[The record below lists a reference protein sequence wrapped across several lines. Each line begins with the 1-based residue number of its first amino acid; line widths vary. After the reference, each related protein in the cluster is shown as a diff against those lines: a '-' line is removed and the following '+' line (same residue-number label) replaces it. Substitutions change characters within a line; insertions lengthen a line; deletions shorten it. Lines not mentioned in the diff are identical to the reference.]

1 MEKIMLDGVRLYRDL
16 RDHFGTMKASYNDTW
31 HLVPESL
38 VDAILAGLDTAWSQ
52 CDYDHII
59 ELALDEGFDLDQ
71 YRM

>member
-16 RDHFGTMKASYNDTW
+16 RDHFGTMKVVCHDTW
-31 HLVPESL
+31 SLVPEGL
-38 VDAILAGLDTAWSQ
+38 IDAILGGLDTAWVE